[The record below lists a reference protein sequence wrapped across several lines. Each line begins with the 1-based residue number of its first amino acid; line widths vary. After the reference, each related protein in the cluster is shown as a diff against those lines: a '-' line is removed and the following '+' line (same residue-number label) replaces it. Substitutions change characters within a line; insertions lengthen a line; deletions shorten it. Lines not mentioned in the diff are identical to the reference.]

1 MADFSDFDRVI
12 ARERDSGDELLATH
26 ANQVRDRMLSL
37 GYFVDE
43 PVGTDG
49 LAPNTVA
56 SVIGLLHDFGKVAPP
71 FQQYIRGGLPDPKP
85 IRLSYHARLG
95 AYATAAALQALGVE
109 EDTQLAGWAAVLR
122 HHGQLPN
129 LAGRTVDTL
138 TAELD
143 SDGSHAWARR
153 QATMIDQTTTCR
165 SEANELLERA
175 TNGRVSWG
183 AFFEQLESGALPD
196 RLGDTVSGMGRGWDP
211 APKRIP
217 DGTYDKMVRYWSA
230 LTLADKSAAGQ
241 IGMEALEPEPLSIDS
256 IDRYLEDQQEQ
267 SHRNTEVAV
276 REAMQGD
283 VDPTD
288 EASLN
293 ALREAGRQRVRA
305 NAAAVA
311 DHDVGLLTLPTGL
324 GKTFSGL
331 TGAFELADRLQT
343 DRDRDSPP
351 PIIYALP
358 YTSIIEQTR
367 EIFEDEEI
375 FNADPLGPTFTV
387 HHYLSETMTYLDT
400 ERGED
405 GAPLGNVDYRRAELL
420 AESWR
425 SGAVLTTFV
434 QLFESLAGPTNS
446 EGLKLP
452 ALHDAVI
459 ILDEPQTLP
468 LRWWPTIRR
477 LSRLLIDTF
486 DARIISMTA
495 TQPTLF
501 TQGGFDTYSLL
512 SGEQSASDETARS
525 GSQGGLE
532 EYAYDAAA
540 RVTYDVHSSVDQWL
554 PGEDA
559 QPIGYSE
566 AASDIVESALQG
578 AGQSVVSVCNTIAS
592 GQTLATAVE
601 AAFDSRDASVTHLG
615 AVCKSALQSLDTGG
629 ESLPDPEA
637 VATRALQQLGF
648 TETDDDSW
656 VATDMAPDA
665 VVGTFS
671 SRFRPLDRRVLI
683 QMADRLTTAD
693 HPFVF
698 VSTQAIEAGV
708 DISFAHAYRDIAPM
722 DSIVQ
727 TAGRCNRSFEWG
739 SEAGEVT
746 IWTLAPVSEA
756 DPDSDAD
763 ELPSK
768 YIYEPRVLSYVAEL
782 LVSHRDATSDGS
794 ITATTFEREA
804 VPDYFDFV
812 AEGEYFDAELCQ
824 LVDDAEAETLGFESL
839 IDQSYETVDVL
850 VAVTDADRRRLEAL
864 MDALATGDR
873 GAGFDRLKEFNDL
886 RVSVPVSSFDDAL
899 RAHPRVDGR
908 PPSDPEGVRVLA
920 HFGSEDRARYQLE
933 DGGFIGTEEGVSGQF
948 TYS

>member
-1 MADFSDFDRVI
+1 MADSSDFDRVI

-37 GYFVDE
+37 GHFGDALS
-43 PVGTDG
+43 PSDG
-49 LAPNTVA
+49 LAPDTVA
-56 SVIGLLHDFGKVAPP
+56 SVIGLLHDFGKAAPP
-71 FQQYIRGGLPDPKP
+71 FQQYIRHSSPDPKP

-95 AYATAAALQALGVE
+95 AFATAVALDARDADQATL
-109 EDTQLAGWAAVLR
+109 LAGWAAVLR

-143 SDGSHAWARR
+143 ADGSHAWAKR
-153 QATMIDQTTTCR
+153 QATMIDQTTPSR
-165 SEANELLERA
+165 HAANELLERA
-175 TNGRVSWG
+175 SNGRVTWDGFSD
-183 AFFEQLESGALPD
+183 QLASGAVA
-196 RLGDTVSGMGRGWDP
+196 RTLGDAVSGAGRGWAA
-211 APKRIP
+211 APERIP
-217 DGTYDKMVRYWSA
+217 DRTYDKMVRYWSA

-241 IGMEALEPEPLSIDS
+241 IELDDLEPKPLSVDS
-256 IDRYLEDQQEQ
+256 IDNYLETQQQENHANPQ
-267 SHRNTEVAV
+267 AAIRDAKSGT
-276 REAMQGD
+276 

-293 ALREAGRQRVRA
+293 ALREAARQRVRS

-343 DRDRDSPP
+343 DRDRESPP

-375 FNADPLGPTFTV
+375 FDADPLGPKFTV
-387 HHYLSETMTYLDT
+387 HHYLSETMTYRDT

-446 EGLKLP
+446 KGLKLP

-512 SGEQSASDETARS
+512 GGEQSTPDGTARS
-525 GSQGGLE
+525 GSKGGLE
-532 EYAYDAAA
+532 EHAYDAAA

-554 PGEDA
+554 AGEDA

-566 AASDIVESALQG
+566 AASDIVDSALQDTG
-578 AGQSVVSVCNTIAS
+578 KSVVSVCNTIAS

-615 AVCKSALQSLDTGG
+615 AVCESALQTLDTGG
-629 ESLPDPEA
+629 EPLPDPGA
-637 VATRALQQLGF
+637 VATRALKQLGF
-648 TETDDDSW
+648 TETDDDTW

-683 QMADRLTTAD
+683 QMTDGLATAD

-739 SEAGEVT
+739 GEAGEVT
-746 IWTLAPVSEA
+746 IWTLAPVAEA

-782 LVSHRDATSDGS
+782 LVNHRDATSDGS

-850 VAVTDADRRRLEAL
+850 VAVTDADERRLGAL
-864 MDALATGDR
+864 MDALATDHRGD
-873 GAGFDRLKEFNDL
+873 GFDRLKELNDL

-899 RAHPRVDGR
+899 SAHPRIDGKAH
-908 PPSDPEGVRVLA
+908 SDPEGVRVLA
-920 HFGSEDRARYQLE
+920 HFGSEDQARYLL
-933 DGGFIGTEEGVSGQF
+933 DAGGFISTEEGVGGQF